1 MLRKGPI
8 ARFVHGIIEY
18 AVGAF
23 LVASPFLLD
32 FRAGGA
38 KAVAIILGIGLI
50 ALAASTQGASGI
62 VDQIG
67 LRAHAV
73 LDVVAAAIMVAS
85 PFLFDFTDDGKP
97 TAMFLVLGIGYL
109 LLSIGTKFLPDH
121 DR

>member
-1 MLRKGPI
+1 MMRKGPI

-18 AVGAF
+18 LVGAF

-32 FRAGGA
+32 FRANAA
-38 KAVAIILGIGLI
+38 KAVAIVMGIALI

-73 LDVVAAAIMVAS
+73 LDVVVAAVMVAS
-85 PFLFDFTDDGKP
+85 PFLFGFTDDGKP
-97 TAMFLVLGIGYL
+97 TAMFLVFGIGYL
-109 LLSIGTKFLPDH
+109 LLTIGTKFLPERD
-121 DR
+121 